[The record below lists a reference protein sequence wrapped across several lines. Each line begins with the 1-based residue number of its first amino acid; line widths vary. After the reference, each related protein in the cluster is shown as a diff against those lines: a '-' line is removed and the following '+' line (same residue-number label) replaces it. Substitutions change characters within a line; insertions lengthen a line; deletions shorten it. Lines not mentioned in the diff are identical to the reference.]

1 VTETNDRKNIT
12 SWAEE
17 DRPREKLLAQ
27 GRKALTDAE
36 LLAILLGSGNADEN
50 AVALAQRILGYFNDD
65 LEQLN
70 DTAIATL
77 IKNFKGIGEA
87 KAITIAAAM
96 ELGLRRKYSGYKD
109 KPNITCSSDAHRLF
123 APHLMDIQH
132 EEFWLLFLN
141 RANKVTHKEQL
152 SKGGVAGTVVD
163 AKLIFKRALELQAS
177 GIILA
182 HNHPSGNLQPSQQ
195 DITITNQLRD
205 GAKLLDMSILDHLII
220 AENQYFSF
228 ADEGLL

>member
-1 VTETNDRKNIT
+1 MERKTIT

-17 DRPREKLLAQ
+17 DRPREKMSLQ
-27 GRKALTDAE
+27 GRRALTDAE

-50 AVALAQRILGYFNDD
+50 AVELAKRILGYFGDD
-65 LEQLN
+65 LERLN
-70 DTAIATL
+70 DASIDTL
-77 IKNFKGIGEA
+77 INNFKGIGEA

-109 KPNITCSSDAHRLF
+109 KPQIQSSSDAHRLF

-132 EEFWLLFLN
+132 EEFWMMFLN

-163 AKLIFKRALELQAS
+163 AKLIFKRALEVQAS

-182 HNHPSGNLQPSQQ
+182 HNHPSGNPKPSQQ
-195 DITITNQLRD
+195 DISITNQLRD
-205 GAKLLDMSILDHLII
+205 AAKLLDMSILDHLII
-220 AENQYFSF
+220 AENEYFSF
-228 ADEGLL
+228 ADEGMI

>member
-1 VTETNDRKNIT
+1 MLERKTIT

-17 DRPREKLLAQ
+17 DRPREKLLLQ
-27 GRKALTDAE
+27 GRRALTDAE

-50 AVALAQRILGYFNDD
+50 AVELSKRILGFFGDD
-65 LEQLN
+65 LERLN
-70 DTAIATL
+70 DASIEQL

-109 KPNITCSSDAHRLF
+109 KPQITSSNDAHRLF

-132 EEFWLLFLN
+132 EEFWMLFLN
-141 RANKVTHKEQL
+141 RANKVIHKEQL

-163 AKLIFKRALELQAS
+163 AKLVFKRALEVQAS

-182 HNHPSGNLQPSQQ
+182 HNHPSGNLKPSQQ
-195 DITITNQLRD
+195 DISLTQQLKAA
-205 GAKLLDMSILDHLII
+205 AKLLDMNILDHLII

-228 ADEGLL
+228 ADEGIL

>member
-1 VTETNDRKNIT
+1 MTERKTIT

-17 DRPREKLLAQ
+17 DRPREKMSMQ
-27 GRKALTDAE
+27 GRRALTDAE

-50 AVALAQRILGYFNDD
+50 AVELAKRILGYFGDD
-65 LEQLN
+65 LERLN
-70 DTAIATL
+70 DASIETL

-109 KPNITCSSDAHRLF
+109 KPQIQSSSDAHLLL
-123 APHLMDIQH
+123 APHLMDLQH
-132 EEFWLLFLN
+132 EEFWMMFLN

-163 AKLIFKRALELQAS
+163 AKLIFKRALEVQAS

-182 HNHPSGNLQPSQQ
+182 HNHPSGNLKPSQQ
-195 DITITNQLRD
+195 DISITNQLRD
-205 GAKLLDMSILDHLII
+205 AAKLLDMSILDHLII

-228 ADEGLL
+228 ADEGMI

>member
-1 VTETNDRKNIT
+1 VEQRKTIL

-17 DRPREKLLAQ
+17 DRPREKLLGQ
-27 GRKALTDAE
+27 GRRALTDAE

-50 AVALAQRILGYFNDD
+50 AVELAKRILGFFNDD

-70 DTAIATL
+70 DASIATL

-96 ELGLRRKYSGYKD
+96 ELGLRRKYARSKD
-109 KPNITCSSDAHRLF
+109 KPQITCSNDAHQLL

-152 SKGGVAGTVVD
+152 SKGGVAGTIVD

-177 GIILA
+177 ALILA

-195 DITITNQLRD
+195 DIDITKQLQN
-205 GAKLLDMSILDHLII
+205 GAKLLDMSVLDHII
-220 AENQYFSF
+220 VAENQYFSF
-228 ADEGLL
+228 ADEGLM

>member
-1 VTETNDRKNIT
+1 MERKTIL

-17 DRPREKLLAQ
+17 DRPREKLLGQ
-27 GRKALTDAE
+27 GRRALTDAE

-50 AVALAQRILGYFNDD
+50 AVELAKRILGHFNDD

-70 DTAIATL
+70 DASIATL

-96 ELGLRRKYSGYKD
+96 ELGLRRKYARSKE
-109 KPNITCSSDAHRLF
+109 KPHITCSSDAYQLI
-123 APHLMDIQH
+123 APYLVDIQH

-141 RANKVTHKEQL
+141 RANKVTHREQL
-152 SKGGVAGTVVD
+152 SKGGVAGTIVD

-182 HNHPSGNLQPSQQ
+182 HNHPSGNLKPSQQ
-195 DITITNQLRD
+195 DINVTKQLQN
-205 GAKLLDMSILDHLII
+205 GAKLLDMSILDHII
-220 AENQYFSF
+220 VAENQYYSF
-228 ADEGLL
+228 ADEGMMEM